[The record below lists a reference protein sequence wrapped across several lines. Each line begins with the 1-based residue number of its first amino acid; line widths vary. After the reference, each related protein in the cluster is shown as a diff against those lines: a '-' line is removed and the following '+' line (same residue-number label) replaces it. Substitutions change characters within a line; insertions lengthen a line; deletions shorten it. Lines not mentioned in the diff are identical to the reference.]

1 MACRGLTFVPPDCA
15 SWLLWREAD
24 GPLNVFEA
32 LPGLFPLL
40 TGQEPPFEE
49 AIDWLQLAYST
60 DRAGYY
66 VAPAS
71 MVLAQ
76 SAVAEGDE
84 LFPALLAYL
93 RRRYPEVYGSAVVTS
108 LGPERREIQIREGE
122 GLRGG
127 TSVHIS
133 IKLGAYAGRFTNL
146 SLVGMNKPSP
156 NLTTVYLDT
165 PIVGPTPEPLEYVP
179 SLKRLP
185 PPPPPPN
192 ITHTRMY
199 PPTGQAQPRRVMQP
213 ATGHEKTFEALTTR
227 GEPMAKFWT

>member
-1 MACRGLTFVPPDCA
+1 MACWEWTFAPSDCA
-15 SWLLWREAD
+15 ACLLQRDAG

-32 LPGLFPLL
+32 SKGLFPLL

-49 AIDWLQLAYST
+49 AIDWLQSAYTT

-71 MVLAQ
+71 MVLSQ
-76 SAVAEGDE
+76 SAVTEGDE

-93 RRRYPEVYGSAVVTS
+93 RRRYTEVYGSAVVTS

-133 IKLGAYAGRFTNL
+133 IKLGAYTGRFTNL

-156 NLTTVYLDT
+156 NLTTFYLDT
-165 PIVGPTPEPLEYVP
+165 PIVVPTPDPLEYVP

-185 PPPPPPN
+185 PPPPPLH
-192 ITHTRMY
+192 ITHTRMH
-199 PPTGQAQPRRVMQP
+199 PPTGQAQPRRVM
-213 ATGHEKTFEALTTR
+213 
-227 GEPMAKFWT
+227 